1 MARGPRP
8 KDTPPPVMRC
18 DLLPSN
24 MTAGKEARVRDLLAA
39 YRKGAV
45 LLGRDQWRLFFE
57 TGRFQ
62 KNHDKDK
69 TTFAAAIGAA
79 NRVQMCRWQVVG
91 QLDSWLSNRAND
103 FRDAVNGSGLD
114 PDTRHMLHVINRAG
128 AWFARKDVVMRDT
141 GEIIPEDVR
150 RLARSIMRHV
160 MYRHRRPD
168 LSRISMRLDHRAAA
182 LAAPTKADQQ
192 GRVGWW
198 VNLSTMTAG
207 NKIAVPLLTY
217 DRHRS
222 RKGRVSNGV
231 LVTEDRDTGRILFGV
246 VTDIA
251 GECAA
256 SRAAYRPEREV
267 VALDFGLSTLFAS
280 NEGDQLGRDWLNALR
295 RYDAR
300 ITAIVRHVQR
310 SGGKPRESR
319 RYREAVAA
327 LRGFIRTEVGRV
339 LNRLVATKRPATLV
353 LERLDFQ
360 NPALSRRLN
369 RLIQNC
375 GRSVIRAKL
384 ADLHDRFGVEA
395 EEVNPAYTSQ
405 TCSAC
410 GYVDKNNR
418 PSQARFRCLWCGNT
432 MHADCNAARNIGSR
446 RAAPIGSVFQRK
458 AAVLG
463 ALVEGFAARHPPA
476 ERRPLPSSRGR
487 SGARGYPADPR
498 DANPYFTAQAKPVAG
513 GARPVVARSTGR
525 RKAIQKP
532 VASPALVA
540 A

>member
-1 MARGPRP
+1 MARPRS
-8 KDTPPPVMRC
+8 KDAPPPVMRC

-24 MTAGKEARVRDLLAA
+24 MTAGKGVRVRDLLAA

-45 LLGRDQWRLFFE
+45 LLGREQWCLFFE

-62 KNHDKDK
+62 KNHDVDK

-91 QLDSWLSNRAND
+91 QLDSWLSNRANE
-103 FRDAVNGSGLD
+103 FRDAANGSSLD

-141 GEIIPEDVR
+141 GEIIPDHIR

-160 MYRHRRPD
+160 MGRHRRPD
-168 LSRISMRLDHRAAA
+168 LSRISMRLDHRAAC
-182 LAAPTKADQQ
+182 LSAPTKADQQ

-198 VNLSTMTAG
+198 VNLSTMRAG
-207 NKIAVPLLTY
+207 SKIAVPLLTY
-217 DRHRS
+217 DQHRS
-222 RKGRVSNGV
+222 RKGRTSNGV
-231 LVTEDRDTGRILFGV
+231 LVTEGRDSGRLLFGV

-251 GECAA
+251 EECAA
-256 SRAAYRPEREV
+256 SRAAYQPEREV
-267 VALDFGLSTLFAS
+267 MALDFGLSTLFATD
-280 NEGDQLGRDWLNALR
+280 EGDQLGRDWLKALR
-295 RYDAR
+295 RYDHR
-300 ITAIVRHVQR
+300 ITGIARHVQR

-339 LNRLVATKRPATLV
+339 LNALLAAKRPATLV

-418 PSQARFRCLWCGNT
+418 SSQARFRCLWCGME
-432 MHADCNAARNIGSR
+432 MHADCNAARNIGGR
-446 RAAPIGSVFQRK
+446 RAASIGSVFQRK
-458 AAVLG
+458 DAVLG
-463 ALVEGFAARHPPA
+463 EVVRAFT
-476 ERRPLPSSRGR
+476 ERRVRALRSGR
-487 SGARGYPADPR
+487 TGARGCPADPR
-498 DANPYFTAQAKPVAG
+498 ETNPYFG
-513 GARPVVARSTGR
+513 GVRPVVARSSGR
-525 RKAIQKP
+525 RKAIQKS

>member
-1 MARGPRP
+1 MARSRP
-8 KDTPPPVMRC
+8 NAPSPVMRC

-45 LLGRDQWRLFFE
+45 LLGREQWRLFFE

-69 TTFAAAIGAA
+69 TTFASVIGAA

-91 QLDSWLSNRAND
+91 QLDSWLSNRANE
-103 FRDAVNGSGLD
+103 FRDAVNGSSLD

-141 GEIIPEDVR
+141 GEIVPDHIR
-150 RLARSIMRHV
+150 SLARTIMRHV
-160 MYRHRRPD
+160 MSRHRRPD
-168 LSRISMRLDHRAAA
+168 LRRLSMRLDHRAAC

-207 NKIAVPLLTY
+207 SKIAVPLLTY
-217 DRHRS
+217 DRHRN
-222 RKGRVSNGV
+222 RKGKVSNGV
-231 LVTEDRDTGRILFGV
+231 LVTEDRDSGRLMFGV

-251 GECAA
+251 EECVA

-267 VALDFGLSTLFAS
+267 MALDFGLSTLFAS
-280 NEGDQLGRDWLNALR
+280 NEGDQLGRDWLKALR

-339 LNRLVATKRPATLV
+339 LNALIAAKRPAALV
-353 LERLDFQ
+353 LERLNFQ

-375 GRSVIRAKL
+375 GRAVIRAKL
-384 ADLHDRFGVEA
+384 ADLQDRFGVEA
-395 EEVNPAYTSQ
+395 DEVNPAYTSQ
-405 TCSAC
+405 TCSVC
-410 GYVDKNNR
+410 GYVDKLNR
-418 PSQARFRCLWCGNT
+418 PSQARFRCLWCGME
-432 MHADCNAARNIGSR
+432 MHADCNAARNIGRR
-446 RAAPIGSVFQRK
+446 RASSIGSVFQRK
-458 AAVLG
+458 DAVLG
-463 ALVEGFAARHPPA
+463 EVVRAFT
-476 ERRPLPSSRGR
+476 ERRVR
-487 SGARGYPADPR
+487 SFRSARIGARGCPADPR
-498 DANPYFTAQAKPVAG
+498 ETNPYFG
-513 GARPVVARSTGR
+513 GVRAVVARSSGR
-525 RKAIQKP
+525 RKAIQKSVEALP
-532 VASPALVA
+532 LVA
-540 A
+540 

>member
-1 MARGPRP
+1 MARGLRS
-8 KDTPPPVMRC
+8 KDAPPPVMRC

-24 MTAGKEARVRDLLAA
+24 MTAGKEQRVRDLLAA
-39 YRKGAV
+39 YRCGAV
-45 LLGRDQWRLFFE
+45 LLGREQWRLFFE
-57 TGRFQ
+57 TGRFN
-62 KNHDKDK
+62 KNHDMDK

-91 QLDSWLSNRAND
+91 LLDSWLSNRAND
-103 FRDAVNGSGLD
+103 FRDAVNGSTLA

-141 GEIIPEDVR
+141 GEVIPDHIR

-160 MYRHRRPD
+160 MGRHRKPD

-182 LAAPTKADQQ
+182 LATPAKADQQ

-207 NKIAVPLLTY
+207 KKIAVPLLTY

-222 RKGRVSNGV
+222 RKGRTSNGV

-251 GECAA
+251 EECAA
-256 SRAAYRPEREV
+256 SRAAYQPEREV
-267 VALDFGLSTLFAS
+267 MALDFGLSTLFATD
-280 NEGDQLGRDWLNALR
+280 EGDQLGRGWLKALR

-300 ITAIVRHVQR
+300 ITSIVRHVQR
-310 SGGKPRESR
+310 SGCKPRESR
-319 RYREAVAA
+319 RYREAVTA

-339 LNRLVATKRPATLV
+339 LNALVAAKRPAVLV

-384 ADLHDRFGVEA
+384 ADLQDRFGVEA

-405 TCSAC
+405 TCSVC

-418 PSQARFRCLWCGNT
+418 PSQARFRCLWCGME
-432 MHADCNAARNIGSR
+432 MHADCNAARNIGGR
-446 RAAPIGSVFQRK
+446 RAASIGSVFQRK
-458 AAVLG
+458 DAVLG
-463 ALVEGFAARHPPA
+463 EVVRAFS
-476 ERRPLPSSRGR
+476 ERRVRALRSGR
-487 SGARGYPADPR
+487 TGARGCPADPR
-498 DANPYFTAQAKPVAG
+498 ETNPYFG
-513 GARPVVARSTGR
+513 GVRLVVARSSGR
-525 RKAIQKP
+525 RKAIQK
-532 VASPALVA
+532 SPEARPLVA
-540 A
+540 